1 MIHFLYTDVRP
12 LNDDELFNRYYDSLS
27 AERQKKTDAFR
38 FRKDKNLSLGAGIL
52 LDEGLKKYGL
62 CEKEM
67 TCGTYE
73 NQKPYFKN
81 RPDIHFSVSH
91 SGAFAAAAF
100 SDGEIGIDIEE
111 IKESDLKI
119 AKRFFAED
127 EYSYLENTADNNL
140 RNHEFYRLWT
150 LKESFMKITGKGMQL
165 PLDSFC
171 IHIDGSDISVQSS
184 IDDNFYFYESSM
196 IDGFCASLCSH
207 KKDEI
212 IKTDILN
219 F

>member
-1 MIHFLYTDVRP
+1 MIHFLYMCVRP
-12 LNDDELFNRYYDSLS
+12 LNDDELFKYYYDNLS
-27 AERQKKTDAFR
+27 AERRKKTDAFR

-52 LDEGLKKYGL
+52 LNEGLKKYGL
-62 CEKEM
+62 SEKEM
-67 TCGTYE
+67 TYGTYE
-73 NQKPYFKN
+73 NQKPYFKD
-81 RPDIHFSVSH
+81 RPDIHFSISH
-91 SGAFAAAAF
+91 SGVFAAAAF
-100 SDGEIGIDIEE
+100 SDGDIGIDIEE
-111 IKESDLKI
+111 IKETDFKI

-127 EYSYLENTADNNL
+127 EYNYLENITDKNL
-140 RNHEFYRLWT
+140 RNREFYRLWT

-165 PLDSFC
+165 PLNSFC
-171 IHIDGSDISVQSS
+171 IHIDSNDISVESS
-184 IDDNFYFYESSM
+184 IDDKFYFYESSM